1 MRVDEIPKPKSGRP
15 YGSYSPD
22 GAKLRSLN
30 VNEYA
35 AFEIP
40 DAAGRSRLSSLAG
53 SIGFR
58 TSRKFSIRTDREANE
73 LRIYRTA

>member
-1 MRVDEIPKPKSGRP
+1 VEEIPKAKTGRP
-15 YGSYSPD
+15 FGSYSID

-30 VNEYA
+30 AGEHLV
-35 AFEIP
+35 FEIP
-40 DAAGRSRLSSLAG
+40 DAAGRTRLSSLAG

-58 TSRKFSIRTDREANE
+58 TGRKFSIRTDKANNE